1 LSIEHR
7 SSGTGDGGLS
17 VRYIS
22 AFGPRADAPT
32 RRAAVTS
39 PPPLTSQQLR
49 WWWSR
54 HRIVLQV
61 QEHPAAHRAGRELAL
76 RPEVADS
83 AAVVAP
89 ARRRRCHRRNSSRQL
104 KRDLCAGRAFGSCSD
119 GLHREGFIYM
129 PGATVFLER
138 FWGSLARVQMD
149 LIDRVGFPLQS
160 TGLECAASNSAFLI
174 CCSARTTE
182 SASSRHFQE

>member
-1 LSIEHR
+1 
-7 SSGTGDGGLS
+7 
-17 VRYIS
+17 
-22 AFGPRADAPT
+22 
-32 RRAAVTS
+32 
-39 PPPLTSQQLR
+39 
-49 WWWSR
+49 
-54 HRIVLQV
+54 
-61 QEHPAAHRAGRELAL
+61 
-76 RPEVADS
+76 
-83 AAVVAP
+83 
-89 ARRRRCHRRNSSRQL
+89 
-104 KRDLCAGRAFGSCSD
+104 
-119 GLHREGFIYM
+119 M